1 MQNSDYP
8 QPERKLWA
16 IPELFLI
23 SRGDVASGTHNNAHE
38 HTLQPV
44 HPLGGGT
51 FYYTPKGTNAYN
63 AQIFPLSF
71 FVS

>member
-38 HTLQPV
+38 HTLQPTTV
-44 HPLGGGT
+44 HGT
-51 FYYTPKGTNAYN
+51 LFYYTPAHSNGFN
-63 AQIFPLSF
+63 AQLFPLAF